1 MRLDGVGTAAIAV
14 NVAALHR
21 RGVADS
27 LAPGMQE
34 FDFVV
39 VGAGS
44 SGGPVVSRLTESGK
58 HSVLLLEAGP
68 PDTNRWLHIPIGFSR
83 TFLDPEVN
91 WKFASGPEPHLN
103 GRRVYWPRGKVL
115 GGSSAINGMV
125 YVRGLR
131 SDYDHWRQ
139 LGNEGWSFDD
149 CLPYFKRLEGHILGD
164 SELHGGSGPVKIS
177 GTEYRSELG
186 DTFLYAC
193 DEVGL
198 QRNTDFNGALQEGA
212 GYYHITAR
220 RGRRS
225 STARAYIA
233 EAMRRRNCK
242 VVTRALVERVELED
256 GRAVGVRY
264 IVDGKSHVARA
275 RREVVLCAGAVGSP
289 HLLQLSGIGPA
300 AVLREHGIEVKHE
313 LPGVGE
319 NLQDHYAVSSVFE
332 TWWQMTLNDDWSS
345 WRRRLGAVAAYYAL
359 RRGPMMACPGFV
371 GAFVHLL
378 PESAEPDTQLHFF
391 PWSSARLDQGPDD
404 FSGFTIIANQS
415 RPESRGHVRLA
426 SADPADKPT
435 IIANY
440 LAAETDRRAV
450 VASLKFVRQLS
461 RSEAL
466 TTIVTLEHAP
476 GTDLMLDD
484 EFLAYARERGQS
496 AYHPVGTCRMGH
508 DKMAVVDPQLRVR
521 GIAGLRVADAS
532 IMPALVSGNTNAAC
546 MMIGEKAADLILAD
560 AA

>member
-1 MRLDGVGTAAIAV
+1 
-14 NVAALHR
+14 
-21 RGVADS
+21 
-27 LAPGMQE
+27 MQE

-44 SGGPVVSRLTESGK
+44 SGGPVVSRLSESGK
-58 HSVLLLEAGP
+58 YSVLLLEAGP

-103 GRRVYWPRGKVL
+103 GRHIYWPRGKVL

-125 YVRGLR
+125 YVRGLP
-131 SDYDHWRQ
+131 SDYDRWRQ
-139 LGNEGWSFDD
+139 MGNEGWSFDD
-149 CLPYFKRLEGHILGD
+149 CLPYFRRLEDHVLGD
-164 SELHGGSGPVKIS
+164 TPLHGGGGPVKIS

-186 DTFLYAC
+186 DTFLFAC
-193 DEVGL
+193 DEAGL
-198 QRNTDFNGALQEGA
+198 LRNDNFNGPLQEGA
-212 GYYHITAR
+212 GYYHVTSR

-233 EAMRRRNCK
+233 AAATRRNVE
-242 VVTRALVERVELED
+242 VVTGALVERVELEG

-264 IVDGKSHVARA
+264 VRDGQSQVARA

-300 AVLREHGIEVKHE
+300 ALLGEHGISVQRD
-313 LPGVGE
+313 LPGVGS
-319 NLQDHYAVSSVFE
+319 NLQDHYAVNAVFE
-332 TWWQMTLNDDWSS
+332 TWWQMTLNDDWWS
-345 WRRRLGAVAAYYAL
+345 WRRRLGAVFAYHAL

-371 GAFVHLL
+371 GAFVQVLA
-378 PESAEPDTQLHFF
+378 ESTEPDTQIHFF
-391 PWSSARLDQGPDD
+391 PWSAARLDKGPDD

-415 RPESRGHVRLA
+415 RPESRGYVQIN
-426 SADPADKPT
+426 SADPAAKPT

-440 LAAETDRRAV
+440 LAAEADRRAV
-450 VASLKFVRQLS
+450 VGALRFVRQLS

-466 TTIVTLEHAP
+466 TTIVTLERQP
-476 GTDLMLDD
+476 GTDQMSDA
-484 EFLAYARERGQS
+484 EFLAYAKARGQS
-496 AYHPVGTCRMGH
+496 AYHPVGTCRMGR
-508 DKMAVVDPQLRVR
+508 DPMAVVDPQLRVH
-521 GIAGLRVADAS
+521 GVPGLRVADAS
-532 IMPALVSGNTNAAC
+532 IMPALISGNTNAAC